1 MQFAIYLPLISLS
14 VQMYSSYRKV
24 MTYGKQGEQNQTLIQ
39 NSTYFPGLW
48 DYDFVYLRHNARF
61 AINKICISKKK
72 RAYLYRK
79 KLAFKNQ
86 LIFQKKNFF
95 LIEL

>member
-14 VQMYSSYRKV
+14 VRMYSSYRKV
-24 MTYGKQGEQNQTLIQ
+24 MTYGKQGERNQTLIQ

-72 RAYLYRK
+72 ELICIG
-79 KLAFKNQ
+79 KN
-86 LIFQKKNFF
+86 LPSKTN
-95 LIEL
+95 